1 MTQGLLHVL
10 RRCSTVSEAEKRLKD
25 VLEYGIV
32 SPAQISPGDVPDPR
46 GSVTGGGPHPRD

>member
-32 SPAQISPGDVPDPR
+32 SPAEISPGHVPGPR
-46 GSVTGGGPHPRD
+46 GPVTGGGPQPRD